1 MLVTSAQFQTTNTLF
16 TIPTPGHVTPAAAAS
31 SDCRGIF
38 LRKILSVSHHSQNVK
53 SQPRPG
59 ISGLTC
65 SHFCAQR
72 SESHRGSSRAVN
84 KWGLMLLKSNH
95 MIYSS
100 ICSGHLLE
108 LEITRRPIGVSL
120 VTRHSVTLLLVVLL
134 CGKQLN
140 HRATEGDPLFFSVS
154 FFFFLGRSVMW
165 ALLPPYLAFAQLSEW
180 GRLSLLSCTIYSAV
194 CTIKLSSDCGP

>member
-1 MLVTSAQFQTTNTLF
+1 MILLKYWKNLQFIIFQCKFFQFFSYWFVTFFTNMLVTSAQFQTTNTLF
-16 TIPTPGHVTPAAAAS
+16 IMPTPGHVTPAPAAS

-38 LRKILSVSHHSQNVK
+38 SWKILIVSHHSQNVK

-72 SESHRGSSRAVN
+72 SESRRWSSRAEN
-84 KWGLMLLKSNH
+84 KWGLMFLKSND

-108 LEITRRPIGVSL
+108 LEITRQPIRVSL
-120 VTRHSVTLLLVVLL
+120 VTRQRDAAACCSVV
-134 CGKQLN
+134 
-140 HRATEGDPLFFSVS
+140 
-154 FFFFLGRSVMW
+154 W
-165 ALLPPYLAFAQLSEW
+165 
-180 GRLSLLSCTIYSAV
+180 
-194 CTIKLSSDCGP
+194 